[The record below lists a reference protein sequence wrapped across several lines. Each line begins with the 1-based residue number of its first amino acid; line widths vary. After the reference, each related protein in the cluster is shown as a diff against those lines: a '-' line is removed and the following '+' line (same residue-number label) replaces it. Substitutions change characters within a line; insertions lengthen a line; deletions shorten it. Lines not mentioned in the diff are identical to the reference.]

1 MKSNIF
7 GTDEPASARSF
18 SDMNKS
24 NIFGVNDK
32 DEQSK
37 RPTQVRQGLRGKL
50 KITDKD
56 DKTTRISLSWRLKK
70 LFL

>member
-56 DKTTRISLSWRLKK
+56 DKTIRISLSWRLKK